1 MKYFDSYV
9 LAKKTRG
16 LVARTAVIKKAQR
29 RLGANKK
36 ETRLGLPTT
45 GTFPARDFP
54 LFTTKAEVWCQSEMQ
69 LTVTHS

>member
-16 LVARTAVIKKAQR
+16 LVARTAVKKHCT
-29 RLGANKK
+29 LGANEK
-36 ETRLGLPTT
+36 ETRLGLQMT

-54 LFTTKAEVWCQSEMQ
+54 LFTTKP
-69 LTVTHS
+69 T